1 MKLHCL
7 TGQLLGML
15 QNRDVF
21 NYLTQTII
29 CIKHLPVMTTV
40 PLVSSN
46 VSPSDVTIKN
56 SAPDKLW
63 FSGTDNKTFVRFG
76 LGGDNS
82 N

>member
-1 MKLHCL
+1 
-7 TGQLLGML
+7 
-15 QNRDVF
+15 
-21 NYLTQTII
+21 
-29 CIKHLPVMTTV
+29 MTTV